1 MDFQRELEYRA
12 SDAERVLNAYL
23 PEEKGYQV
31 NVISAMNYSVTAG
44 GKRLRP
50 ILMAETYKLF
60 GGSSPAIRPFMAA
73 IEMIHNYSLVHDDL
87 EAMDNDKYRRGML
100 TTHAKYGEDIG
111 VLAGDGLLNLAFETA
126 ISAFSVEKDR
136 PDIVIK
142 SLQILSD
149 KAGING
155 MIGGQAADVAE
166 DRSDGISRDMLDFIY
181 EAKTSALIEA
191 AMMIGAVLGG
201 ASSEETDTVEKAAS
215 LIGKAF
221 QIMDDI
227 LDATGDEKTLGKETG
242 QDERNHKVTLITFD
256 GLLKARR
263 AVSDLTDEGLSLILG
278 LPYENRFLE
287 KLIEFM
293 AHRVK

>member
-12 SDAERVLNAYL
+12 SDAEQVLNVYL
-23 PEEKGYQV
+23 PEEKGYQA

-50 ILMAETYKLF
+50 VLMNETYKLF

-87 EAMDNDKYRRGML
+87 EAMDNDRYRRGKL

-126 ISAFSVEKDR
+126 ISAFSVEKEH
-136 PDIVIK
+136 PEIVVK

-166 DRSDGISRDMLDFIY
+166 ESSDGVSRDMLDFIY

-201 ASSEETDTVEKAAS
+201 ATPDETDTVEKAAS

-221 QIMDDI
+221 QIRDDI
-227 LDATGDEKTLGKETG
+227 LDATGDEKVLGKETG

-256 GLLKARR
+256 GYEKAEK
-263 AVSDLTDEGLSLILG
+263 AVSDLSDEGLSLILS

-293 AHRVK
+293 VHRVK